1 MDVNLDE
8 LHQHQMM
15 SWITTQEA
23 LALLN
28 VQAQTLYANV
38 SRGKIRARPDSKDP
52 RRSRYFR
59 DDVLRLCK
67 STPGRRKVEA
77 VATGTIEWGDPVLPS
92 AISTVINGRLLY
104 RGQDA
109 VALSGRVSLEDV
121 AALLWQ
127 RPPAAFTV
135 SALTTEMSGISSTN
149 PMTRALVAMAL
160 RVADDLP
167 TLQRAAAVLREDA
180 AQVFAVF
187 VDALL
192 GPERTKTPHKT
203 PHKTPRPISQ
213 RIALAWRRPAA
224 QDIIRRALVLLAD
237 HELNASTFATRV
249 AISTGAAMSAGVL
262 AGLTTLSGPLHGG
275 AVLSV
280 VQMVETARRDGAQ
293 AVVREQIAHGRRC
306 RAFGHPLYPD
316 GDCRAS
322 ALLAHFAVP
331 TAHAELAKWVEELV
345 GERPNVDFALSA
357 MTSALALPRH
367 APFTLF
373 AIARCVGWLAHA
385 LEQAQGGSLIRPRAK
400 YVGVMP

>member
-8 LHQHQMM
+8 LRQYQMM
-15 SWITTQEA
+15 NWITAQEA
-23 LALLN
+23 LALLH
-28 VQAQTLYANV
+28 VQPQTLYANV
-38 SRGKIRARPDSKDP
+38 SRGKIRAKPDGKDP
-52 RRSRYFR
+52 RRSRYLR

-67 STPGRRKVEA
+67 SAPGRRKAEA
-77 VATGTIEWGDPVLPS
+77 VASGAIEWGEPVLPS

-109 VALSGRVSLEDV
+109 VDLSGRVSLEDV

-127 RPPAAFTV
+127 RAPAMF
-135 SALTTEMSGISSTN
+135 SAGTLTRDMSGIASTD

-167 TLQRAAAVLREDA
+167 TLQRAPAVLREDA
-180 AQVFAVF
+180 AQVYAVF

-192 GPERTKTPHKT
+192 GPARGKL
-203 PHKTPRPISQ
+203 PRPLSQ

-224 QDIIRRALVLLAD
+224 EDIIRRALVLLAD

-262 AGLTTLSGPLHGG
+262 AGLATLSGPLHGG
-275 AVLSV
+275 ATLSV
-280 VQMVETARRDGAQ
+280 VQMVEATTRGGAQ
-293 AVVREQIAHGRRC
+293 AVVREQIAHGQRC
-306 RAFGHPLYPD
+306 SAFGHPLYAE

-345 GERPNVDFALSA
+345 GERPNVDFALAA

-373 AIARCVGWLAHA
+373 AIARGVGWLAHA
-385 LEQAQGGSLIRPRAK
+385 LEQASDGKLIRPRAK
-400 YVGVMP
+400 YVGVIP